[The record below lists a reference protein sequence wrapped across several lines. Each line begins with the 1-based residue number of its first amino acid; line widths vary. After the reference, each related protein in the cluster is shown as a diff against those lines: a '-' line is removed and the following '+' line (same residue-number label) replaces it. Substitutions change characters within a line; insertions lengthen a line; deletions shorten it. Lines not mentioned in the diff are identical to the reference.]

1 MLLVEQL
8 PFNFATI
15 FFSIIGY
22 VSELLIHRPK
32 LVEVVVAVVNS
43 QVYISQLS
51 DLPDHNIGLGGAIQR
66 EINVKSI
73 EKNTQATILVIYLGN
88 PVFPPPDLPRG
99 LVKPGLH
106 IPENHFVNFYSKIN
120 RGNKNCHMN
129 CWMKRSYNLS

>member
-51 DLPDHNIGLGGAIQR
+51 DQ
-66 EINVKSI
+66 
-73 EKNTQATILVIYLGN
+73 
-88 PVFPPPDLPRG
+88 
-99 LVKPGLH
+99 
-106 IPENHFVNFYSKIN
+106 FVHTWSKW
-120 RGNKNCHMN
+120 CD
-129 CWMKRSYNLS
+129 ST